1 MQMYFRIKHFDRYV
15 GILVVLAVILTI
27 VALVFVAR
35 GQQWFAQRIP
45 YKVVF
50 SKVQGLKPGTP
61 VTISGMEVGH
71 VKSFHLTPQSKVE
84 LSLDVLYQYK
94 ENIRQ
99 DSKATIAS
107 ALLGGKSL
115 EITVGSQAQPVLAE
129 GSMIPSEE
137 PKEITDILKD
147 IDVKAPLKKLDD
159 TLDNLKSVT
168 AKLNDPRGELF
179 TLLKNVEY
187 VTSQIKNGQGNVGAI
202 LQDPKIHRE
211 ITAALDSI
219 HRSLSQVE
227 EVAQNASKFSK
238 DLPGVMEEVDRAV
251 KEVKKATA
259 ELPAIM
265 EDIKKTTSHTPV
277 IAENVKDI
285 TKDGKA
291 IAQNVKEITGSV
303 QKASPQIPDFLAS
316 TQDTT
321 EDADKLILGLQ
332 NHWLLRGSMP
342 RVKGEMPI
350 AISQRESPY
359 EKKGES
365 NR

>member
-15 GILVVLAVILTI
+15 GILVVFAVILTI

-35 GQQWFAQRIP
+35 GQQWFAKRVA

-71 VKSFHLTPQSKVE
+71 VNSFHLTPQSQVE
-84 LSLDVLYQYK
+84 LSLDVLQRYK

-107 ALLGGKSL
+107 ALLGGKTL
-115 EITVGSQAQPVLAE
+115 EVTVGSPTQPVLPE

-159 TLDNLKSVT
+159 ALDNLKSIT

-179 TLLKNVEY
+179 SLLKNVEY
-187 VTSQIKNGQGNVGAI
+187 VTSQLKNGQGNVGAI

-227 EVAQNASKFSK
+227 EVTQNASKFSK
-238 DLPGVMEEVDRAV
+238 NLPGVMEDVDRA
-251 KEVKKATA
+251 VKKATA
-259 ELPAIM
+259 ELPSIM
-265 EDIKKTTSHTPV
+265 EDVKKTTSHTPV

-285 TKDGKA
+285 TQDGKA
-291 IAQNVKEITGSV
+291 IAQNVKEITGSM
-303 QKASPQIPDFLAS
+303 QKASPQIPDFLGT
-316 TQDTT
+316 TQETV
-321 EDADKLILGLQ
+321 EDADNLILGLQ

-359 EKKGES
+359 EKKGEL